1 MLTCLLTCLLTY
13 AWVLWF
19 SPPFPFSS
27 GLLLSFP
34 FLFAP
39 LRFSSISFQV
49 NSNLRF
55 SDANQFCTSHIR
67 VSSFQIHSFPCPFYS
82 LTIRSDSYRVISFP
96 MLRKRSRS
104 YPIRIKSIPCR
115 FVSPPI
121 QSFPFP
127 FVSAP
132 QQFRSIPSL
141 AFLDGSARRQRDE
154 DPCISQ
160 AVRCCSTRFHFQSN
174 HRPAIPI
181 PSASQTI
188 ISVSS
193 RSFRFLVFSVHLHV
207 CTVRCF
213 SITSHSVTLQCSANL
228 FISDSSPCLSELV
241 HSYSVRSSPF
251 LFGFAVVYYF
261 LLPKTPCLCT
271 SLRILS
277 PLIYPAESAADSSL
291 IFFMISSRSD
301 R

>member
-1 MLTCLLTCLLTY
+1 MFVNLFVDLRLGLM
-13 AWVLWF
+13 V
-19 SPPFPFSS
+19 FSS
-27 GLLLSFP
+27 VPIQFRSSSLLSLPFRTIAFQFHIVSSHFQSAAILRQCDSFP
-34 FLFAP
+34 
-39 LRFSSISFQV
+39 S
-49 NSNLRF
+49 F

-67 VSSFQIHSFPCPFYS
+67 VSSFQIHSFPCPFSS

-207 CTVRCF
+207 CTVQCF
-213 SITSHSVTLQCSANL
+213 FITSHSVPLQCSAK
-228 FISDSSPCLSELV
+228 PCESI
-241 HSYSVRSSPF
+241 HFRF
-251 LFGFAVVYYF
+251 LAM
-261 LLPKTPCLCT
+261 
-271 SLRILS
+271 SLGAC
-277 PLIYPAESAADSSL
+277 P
-291 IFFMISSRSD
+291 
-301 R
+301 